1 MLFFLLSNWDQRT
14 LDLPP
19 FTKEPFAHMDYGSL
33 IAKRR
38 ARFEEI
44 ESAMSEPEFFN
55 DQENSTRLSREHQ
68 TIKKVLTLWDDLQR
82 TTSQLEENRELAKG
96 GDELAEMALEEI
108 PGLEADEVRLGSEV
122 QYALLPRDPSEE
134 RNALVEIRA
143 GAGGDE
149 ASLFANELLRLYQN
163 YASSRGWKTEHLDSS
178 PSDVGGFK
186 EVIIKVTGEEVF
198 RYLKYESGVHRVQR
212 VPATETQGRIH
223 TSTVT
228 VAVMPEA
235 QEVDIV
241 LKPEELHIQATRS
254 GGPGGQ
260 HVNTT
265 DSAVQITH
273 LPTGLQVKC
282 QDGRSQTQN
291 KERGLEILRSKL
303 YEIKVQ
309 EEADKH
315 SAKRKALIG
324 SGDRSEKIRTF
335 NFPQSRVTDHRVN
348 HTSHNIEGIMQ
359 GQIDEFTNALQ
370 KAEMEQKLAEAETE
384 GV

>member
-1 MLFFLLSNWDQRT
+1 
-14 LDLPP
+14 
-19 FTKEPFAHMDYGSL
+19 MDYGSL

-44 ESAMSEPEFFN
+44 ETAMSQPDFFS
-55 DQENSTRLSREHQ
+55 DQERSTTLTREHQ
-68 TIKKVLTLWDDLQR
+68 STKKVISLWEEFER
-82 TTSQLEENRELAKG
+82 VAAELEDNRELAKG
-96 GDELAEMALEEI
+96 LDELAEMAAEEI
-108 PGLEADEVRLGSEV
+108 PQLEKDHERLSSEV

-149 ASLFANELLRLYQN
+149 ASLFAGELLRCYQN
-163 YASSRGWKTEHLDSS
+163 YAANRGWKTQHLDSS

-186 EVIIKVTGEEVF
+186 EVVIKVTGDEVF

-223 TSTVT
+223 TSTCT

-235 QEVDIV
+235 QEVDVV

-254 GGPGGQ
+254 GGSGGQ

-273 LPTGLQVKC
+273 LPSGLQVKC

-291 KERGLEILRSKL
+291 KALGLEILRSKL
-303 YEIKVQ
+303 YEIKVK
-309 EEADKH
+309 EEAEKH
-315 SAKRKALIG
+315 ASQRRDQIG
-324 SGDRSEKIRTF
+324 SGDRSEKIRTY

-348 HTSHNIEGIMQ
+348 YTSHNMEGIMQ
-359 GQIDEFTNALQ
+359 GQIEELTDALQ
-370 KAEMEQKLAEAETE
+370 KAEIEQKLADAETE
-384 GV
+384 NA